1 MVLRAM
7 IRPQQLKRSHLKIP
21 DKKTPSNKLRHRFLS
36 SQSTSSTLAASKP
49 SATLSPVECRRV
61 PNLYPSDGTGTCHDD
76 HARRQI
82 QCAVYCYT
90 ALAIPPIRSAASCA
104 VPPALRYNVNIA
116 PLQSYEWSMAP
127 RRTPKLHPE
136 SALFQEVRH
145 CLEEV
150 WLPQQ
155 ITNILRTML
164 PAVSDKT
171 VNHKTIY
178 NTIYLHP
185 RGELKCEL
193 IACLRHH
200 NQIRKPRSRGV
211 DSRGQS
217 KDMQSIHIRPP
228 QSRTISFPAT
238 GKEPNQG

>member
-104 VPPALRYNVNIA
+104 ATGPSPAREGGASTRRMRRRSA
-116 PLQSYEWSMAP
+116 PSYAAGGP
-127 RRTPKLHPE
+127 RR
-136 SALFQEVRH
+136 V
-145 CLEEV
+145 C
-150 WLPQQ
+150 
-155 ITNILRTML
+155 
-164 PAVSDKT
+164 
-171 VNHKTIY
+171 
-178 NTIYLHP
+178 
-185 RGELKCEL
+185 
-193 IACLRHH
+193 
-200 NQIRKPRSRGV
+200 
-211 DSRGQS
+211 
-217 KDMQSIHIRPP
+217 
-228 QSRTISFPAT
+228 SRTPSWRPWCRPSCA
-238 GKEPNQG
+238 